1 MTDNSI
7 VQSINFNFSKVE
19 PVIIDKKR
27 RGCDFVSWGDDNH
40 LPDKLF
46 DLYLNCSELQALVN
60 TLRDYICGNG
70 INTNFPYLSDN
81 GDTLE
86 EELTKCVLDYILFG
100 GFCLEGLRS
109 KSGEITQLNWQNIIN
124 VRLNDDLTKA
134 YISNEWKQWKADK
147 CVELPLYDKKQNQS
161 HFIFYYRGEITR
173 NINPIPVWFSS
184 LKSAE
189 CLNEIRLF
197 NLSNIKNNFTSNCII
212 TLNGANVKNK
222 ELQELKEKIN
232 SEYSGAQ
239 NAGKVL
245 FINNTN
251 TEGKVEITRL
261 NADNQNDLYKSVQ
274 ESSTNDLYTG
284 FRLNKMLLGEN
295 IQTGFSNQQFA
306 DAYKLTYATVIKP
319 LQLNIIKAVKQL
331 GVEVS
336 FEPFT
341 IKWDEEN

>member
-1 MTDNSI
+1 MTDNNI

-147 CVELPLYDKKQNQS
+147 CVELPLYDKKQNQT

-197 NLSNIKNNFTSNCII
+197 NLNNIKNNFTSNCII

-232 SEYSGAQ
+232 SEYSGAE
-239 NAGKVL
+239 NAGKIL

-295 IQTGFSNQQFA
+295 IQTGFSNQQFS

-319 LQLNIIKAVKQL
+319 LQYNIIKAVKQL

>member
-1 MTDNSI
+1 MTDNNI
-7 VQSINFNFSKVE
+7 VQSVNLNFSKVE

-27 RGCDFVSWGDDNH
+27 RGCEFVSWGNDNH

-81 GDTLE
+81 GDTLD
-86 EELTKCVLDYILFG
+86 EELTKCVLDYIIFG
-100 GFCLEGLRS
+100 GFCLEGLRN

-124 VRLNDDLTKA
+124 VRLNDDLTTA

-147 CVELPLYDKKQNQS
+147 CVELPLYDKTQNQP

-173 NINPIPVWFSS
+173 NVNPIPVWFSS

-232 SEYSGAQ
+232 SEYSGAE
-239 NAGKVL
+239 NAGKIL

-284 FRLNKMLLGEN
+284 FRINKMLLGEN
-295 IQTGFSNQQFA
+295 IQTGFSNQQFS

-319 LQLNIIKAVKQL
+319 LQNNIIKAIKQL

-336 FEPFT
+336 FEPFI
-341 IKWDEEN
+341 IKWDEKD